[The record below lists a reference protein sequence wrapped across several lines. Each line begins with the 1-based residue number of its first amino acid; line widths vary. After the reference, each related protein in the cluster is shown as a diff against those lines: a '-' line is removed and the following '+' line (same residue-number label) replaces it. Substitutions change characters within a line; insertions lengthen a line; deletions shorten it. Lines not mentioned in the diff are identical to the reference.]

1 MTIKDW
7 KNTIISPDTLILEA
21 MRIIDTSS
29 MQISLVVDA
38 EDRLVGVITDGDI
51 RRGIIK
57 GIPLDQ
63 AVHLIMNQQFTSLG
77 PRASHAEILN
87 LMKFNELRQIPIVDD
102 HRRVVDLKIL
112 EDLIQPAPRGNWVV
126 LMAGGLGS
134 RMRPLTDDCPK
145 PLLNIK
151 DKPILEIILENF
163 IEYGFHKFFI
173 AVNYKSEM
181 IEANFGNGKRWGVT
195 IDYLREERQMGTAGA
210 LGLLPERPQL
220 PLIVMNG
227 DLLTKINFQHLLDF
241 HQAHKA
247 HALMCV
253 REYNFQVPYGVITID
268 QHRLK
273 SIDEKP
279 IQRFF
284 VNAGIYVLEP
294 EVLELIPKNKYFDMT
309 TLFELIIGKGYET
322 AAFPIR
328 EYWMDIGHL
337 DDYQQAIGD
346 YKEVFK

>member
-1 MTIKDW
+1 MRDW
-7 KNTIISPDTLILEA
+7 KKTIVNPATPILEA
-21 MRIIDTSS
+21 MRLIDDSS

-57 GIPLDQ
+57 GISLDQ
-63 AVHLIMNQQFTSLG
+63 PVNLIMNRQFTSLG
-77 PRASHAEILN
+77 LDASHAEILN
-87 LMKFNELRQIPIVDD
+87 LMKTNEVRHIPIVDG
-102 HRRVVDLKIL
+102 HGRLMDLQVL
-112 EDLIQPAPRGNWVV
+112 EDLIQPVSRDNWVV

-134 RMRPLTDDCPK
+134 RMAPLTDECPK

-163 IEYGFHKFFI
+163 IEYGFHRFFI

-181 IEANFGNGKRWGVT
+181 IEANFGNGERWGVT
-195 IDYLREERQMGTAGA
+195 IDYLREERRLGTAGA

-220 PLIVMNG
+220 PLIIMNG

-241 HQAHKA
+241 HQTHKA
-247 HALMCV
+247 HALMCI
-253 REYNFQVPYGVITID
+253 REYNFKIPYGVITVD
-268 QHRLK
+268 EHRLK
-273 SIDEKP
+273 KIDEKP

-294 EVLELIPKNKYFDMT
+294 GVLELIPKNKYFDMT
-309 TLFELIIGKGYET
+309 TLFELIIGQGYET
-322 AAFPIR
+322 AVFPIR
-328 EYWMDIGHL
+328 EYWMDIGHPADL
-337 DDYQQAIGD
+337 ERANG
-346 YKEVFK
+346 EFGGNVT